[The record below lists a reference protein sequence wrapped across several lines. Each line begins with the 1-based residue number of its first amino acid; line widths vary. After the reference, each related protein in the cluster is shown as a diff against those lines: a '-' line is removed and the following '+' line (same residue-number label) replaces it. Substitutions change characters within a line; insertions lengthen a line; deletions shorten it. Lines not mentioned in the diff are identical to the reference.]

1 MKFLVRQ
8 LKCLRHKSE
17 VGTIQSLRGI
27 FRYSGRIAFKR
38 ERCPEAYW
46 RRLEIHLGRCEDYWQ
61 HQPDAAPGAARPNLT
76 QADPVPAS
84 QACGRGADRG
94 DDADGPTR
102 DPRVPLDGGTIE
114 EAS

>member
-1 MKFLVRQ
+1 M
-8 LKCLRHKSE
+8 
-17 VGTIQSLRGI
+17 
-27 FRYSGRIAFKR
+27 
-38 ERCPEAYW
+38 
-46 RRLEIHLGRCEDYWQ
+46 RLEAGRHGGQPALLRAAAARGRAYGLPGSLLAHLEFHLGRCEDYWQ
-61 HQPDAAPGAARPNLT
+61 RQPDAAPGAARPNLT

-84 QACGRGADRG
+84 QASGRGADRG